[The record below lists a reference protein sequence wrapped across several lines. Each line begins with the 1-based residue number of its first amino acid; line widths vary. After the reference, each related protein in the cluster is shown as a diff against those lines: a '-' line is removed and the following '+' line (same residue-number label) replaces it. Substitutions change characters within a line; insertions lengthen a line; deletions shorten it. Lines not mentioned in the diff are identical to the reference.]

1 MHRHNDTI
9 HAHAHTKYATKL
21 PVHQSQTGKQTRA
34 AKLSKI
40 HSHGG
45 RKQQH
50 NKTSKIS
57 KQNRQLKQAKE
68 SQKSANKVQRTGT
81 LICMLPL
88 NLENTVSAAEKAKN
102 ESRGHVQ
109 QRTNTA
115 EIEQILLSKV

>member
-1 MHRHNDTI
+1 M
-9 HAHAHTKYATKL
+9 
-21 PVHQSQTGKQTRA
+21 
-34 AKLSKI
+34 

-109 QRTNTA
+109 QRTSTA